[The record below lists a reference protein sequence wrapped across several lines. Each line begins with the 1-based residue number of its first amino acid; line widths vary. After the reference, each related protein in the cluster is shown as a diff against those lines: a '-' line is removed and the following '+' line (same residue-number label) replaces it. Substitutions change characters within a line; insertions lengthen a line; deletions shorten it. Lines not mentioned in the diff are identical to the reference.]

1 MKKLFPIL
9 LALLVLMGCAHTK
22 PGETTPAETPP
33 AATKP
38 TTAPTTEPTTA
49 PTTEPTTAPT
59 TEPTTAPTTE
69 PPTEPTTP
77 PEYLGNFTHEDVLFF
92 DELFRQ
98 PFVPGE
104 PSPVNYYNRIM
115 HIHDFTD
122 PRQIDVRQVFYDQDI
137 DENWELTEAE
147 KAFLSKQEK
156 IDLGLDV
163 VRVSS
168 EKVESVLQECFGLS
182 LKDMQESDAWVYFPD
197 TDCYYHSKGD
207 THMIGFKIQGG
218 TWLED
223 GKVEIYYYVLGT
235 IDQTITLQKTDSGYR
250 IVANIF
256 NGFLPQ
262 GS

>member
-104 PSPVNYYNRIM
+104 PFIIS
-115 HIHDFTD
+115 
-122 PRQIDVRQVFYDQDI
+122 
-137 DENWELTEAE
+137 
-147 KAFLSKQEK
+147 
-156 IDLGLDV
+156 
-163 VRVSS
+163 
-168 EKVESVLQECFGLS
+168 CFI
-182 LKDMQESDAWVYFPD
+182 F
-197 TDCYYHSKGD
+197 
-207 THMIGFKIQGG
+207 FK
-218 TWLED
+218 L
-223 GKVEIYYYVLGT
+223 L
-235 IDQTITLQKTDSGYR
+235 
-250 IVANIF
+250 
-256 NGFLPQ
+256 
-262 GS
+262 